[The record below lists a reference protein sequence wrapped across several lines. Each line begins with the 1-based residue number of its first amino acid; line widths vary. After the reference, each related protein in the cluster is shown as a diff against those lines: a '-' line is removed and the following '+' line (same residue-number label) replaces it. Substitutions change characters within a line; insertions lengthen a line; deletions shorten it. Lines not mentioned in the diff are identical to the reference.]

1 MLNKIATATAI
12 RHLRRHRHG
21 NSARPPAKA
30 TGLGGYTYTQ
40 RVCQEYG
47 QQPRYYHVRDGQAA
61 YNGGNSDSGR
71 LIVLE
76 RGVVA
81 AGTPDRYV
89 LDVTLTRQQG
99 YGRTTRFGAPRF
111 FLARGRVFHR
121 NSPNNYVLAPNTGQF
136 IRIADTPWSPG
147 DPTPNSDFIQVGTTR
162 YRLIPGI
169 PARGGGQ
176 YVRWAHMMWCR

>member
-1 MLNKIATATAI
+1 MAILTPSEFARNTA
-12 RHLRRHRHG
+12 G
-21 NSARPPAKA
+21 S
-30 TGLGGYTYTQ
+30 
-40 RVCQEYG
+40 
-47 QQPRYYHVRDGQAA
+47 PRYYHVSDGQAA
-61 YNGGNSDSGR
+61 YNDGNSDSGW

-76 RGVVA
+76 RDAVA

-99 YGRTTRFGAPRF
+99 YARDTLVTPNTYTRAM
-111 FLARGRVFHR
+111 GRVFHR

-136 IRIADTPWSPG
+136 VRTADTPWSPG

-176 YVRWAHMMWCR
+176 YVRWAHVMWCR